1 MEQQN
6 KLTEEEKAYQALRT
20 QDMQDM
26 PDLWSRIDTGFEE
39 EVTKQQAARKKRR
52 TRQFVLVAAAILIV
66 IIAVPVGI
74 SSMRKSNMKE
84 MKTETAAD
92 MHVTEAGKDEMADE
106 ADSALPN
113 IADQTVQADS
123 EIQESADASVNHM
136 DGNGATEAQTDAAIA
151 ANQSGNQASEEC
163 NDGNNQMSYQTIT
176 QVILTQ
182 YDAQGKIV
190 QQFDSE
196 DTDGAIDKV
205 QFLLETY
212 QVLDW
217 KPVDMIKSDM
227 PLKSVISLYIENG
240 VMREKLVYASEHDG
254 LTGLYNKAKYL
265 EMAEKEFQSLD
276 SIAIFNFDVNNLKK
290 MNDQFGHEAGDK
302 LIIKAA
308 NSFRK
313 VTSNRVH
320 AFRMGGDEFLLVA
333 ENISKTETD
342 KIRQR
347 WEEELARL
355 NMADDGIDC
364 VVAVGVAYGEKEW
377 RSAAYPSGNPDRFR
391 SGWGCVY
398 SG

>member
-1 MEQQN
+1 MEQKN

-26 PDLWSRIDTGFEE
+26 PDLWSRINAGFEE
-39 EVTKQQAARKKRR
+39 EVTKKKTAQKKRR

-92 MHVTEAGKDEMADE
+92 MHVTEAGMDEMADE
-106 ADSALPN
+106 AAAADSALPD

-136 DGNGATEAQTDAAIA
+136 DGNGVTEAQTDAAID
-151 ANQSGNQASEEC
+151 ANQFANQASEES

-190 QQFDSE
+190 QQFDSADIDE
-196 DTDGAIDKV
+196 TIDKV
-205 QFLLETY
+205 QFLLEAY

-227 PLKSVISLYIENG
+227 SYYLMELKLQDGSSVANVYYEAENTEG
-240 VMREKLVYASEHDG
+240 KTVADFMTEL
-254 LTGLYNKAKYL
+254 
-265 EMAEKEFQSLD
+265 Q
-276 SIAIFNFDVNNLKK
+276 K
-290 MNDQFGHEAGDK
+290 MNE
-302 LIIKAA
+302 IK
-308 NSFRK
+308 K
-313 VTSNRVH
+313 
-320 AFRMGGDEFLLVA
+320 
-333 ENISKTETD
+333 
-342 KIRQR
+342 
-347 WEEELARL
+347 
-355 NMADDGIDC
+355 
-364 VVAVGVAYGEKEW
+364 
-377 RSAAYPSGNPDRFR
+377 
-391 SGWGCVY
+391 
-398 SG
+398 

>member
-74 SSMRKSNMKE
+74 SSMRKSNRKE

-92 MHVTEAGKDEMADE
+92 MHVTEAGMDEMADE
-106 ADSALPN
+106 AAAADSALPN

-136 DGNGATEAQTDAAIA
+136 DGNGVTGAQTDAAIA

-227 PLKSVISLYIENG
+227 PYYLMELKLQDGSSVAN
-240 VMREKLVYASEHDG
+240 VYYE
-254 LTGLYNKAKYL
+254 
-265 EMAEKEFQSLD
+265 
-276 SIAIFNFDVNNLKK
+276 
-290 MNDQFGHEAGDK
+290 
-302 LIIKAA
+302 
-308 NSFRK
+308 
-313 VTSNRVH
+313 
-320 AFRMGGDEFLLVA
+320 A
-333 ENISKTETD
+333 ENTEGKTVADLMT
-342 KIRQR
+342 
-347 WEEELARL
+347 ELQK
-355 NMADDGIDC
+355 M
-364 VVAVGVAYGEKEW
+364 KEIKK
-377 RSAAYPSGNPDRFR
+377 
-391 SGWGCVY
+391 
-398 SG
+398 

>member
-39 EVTKQQAARKKRR
+39 EVTKQTANQKKGR
-52 TRQFVLVAAAILIV
+52 TRQLVLVAAAVLIV
-66 IIAVPVGI
+66 IIAVPIGI

-106 ADSALPN
+106 AAAADSALPN

-151 ANQSGNQASEEC
+151 ANQSGNQASEER

-227 PLKSVISLYIENG
+227 PYYLMELKLQDGSSVAN
-240 VMREKLVYASEHDG
+240 VYYE
-254 LTGLYNKAKYL
+254 
-265 EMAEKEFQSLD
+265 
-276 SIAIFNFDVNNLKK
+276 
-290 MNDQFGHEAGDK
+290 
-302 LIIKAA
+302 
-308 NSFRK
+308 
-313 VTSNRVH
+313 
-320 AFRMGGDEFLLVA
+320 A
-333 ENISKTETD
+333 ENTEGKTVADLMT
-342 KIRQR
+342 
-347 WEEELARL
+347 ELQK
-355 NMADDGIDC
+355 M
-364 VVAVGVAYGEKEW
+364 KEIKK
-377 RSAAYPSGNPDRFR
+377 
-391 SGWGCVY
+391 
-398 SG
+398 

>member
-26 PDLWSRIDTGFEE
+26 PDLWSRIDAGFEE
-39 EVTKQQAARKKRR
+39 EVTKQKTARKKRR

-84 MKTETAAD
+84 MKTETVAD
-92 MHVTEAGKDEMADE
+92 MHMTEAGMDEMADE
-106 ADSALPN
+106 AAAADSALPD

-136 DGNGATEAQTDAAIA
+136 DGNGVTEAQTDAAIA
-151 ANQSGNQASEEC
+151 ANQSGNQASEES
-163 NDGNNQMSYQTIT
+163 NDGNNQMRYQTIT

-227 PLKSVISLYIENG
+227 PYYLMELKLQDGSSVANVYYEAENTEG
-240 VMREKLVYASEHDG
+240 KTVADLMTEL
-254 LTGLYNKAKYL
+254 
-265 EMAEKEFQSLD
+265 Q
-276 SIAIFNFDVNNLKK
+276 K
-290 MNDQFGHEAGDK
+290 MNE
-302 LIIKAA
+302 IK
-308 NSFRK
+308 K
-313 VTSNRVH
+313 
-320 AFRMGGDEFLLVA
+320 
-333 ENISKTETD
+333 
-342 KIRQR
+342 
-347 WEEELARL
+347 
-355 NMADDGIDC
+355 
-364 VVAVGVAYGEKEW
+364 
-377 RSAAYPSGNPDRFR
+377 
-391 SGWGCVY
+391 
-398 SG
+398 

>member
-66 IIAVPVGI
+66 IIAVPV
-74 SSMRKSNMKE
+74 
-84 MKTETAAD
+84 
-92 MHVTEAGKDEMADE
+92 
-106 ADSALPN
+106 
-113 IADQTVQADS
+113 DS

-151 ANQSGNQASEEC
+151 ANQSGNQASEER

-227 PLKSVISLYIENG
+227 PYYLMELKLQDESSVAN
-240 VMREKLVYASEHDG
+240 VYYE
-254 LTGLYNKAKYL
+254 
-265 EMAEKEFQSLD
+265 
-276 SIAIFNFDVNNLKK
+276 
-290 MNDQFGHEAGDK
+290 
-302 LIIKAA
+302 
-308 NSFRK
+308 
-313 VTSNRVH
+313 
-320 AFRMGGDEFLLVA
+320 A
-333 ENISKTETD
+333 ENTEGKTVADLMT
-342 KIRQR
+342 
-347 WEEELARL
+347 ELQK
-355 NMADDGIDC
+355 M
-364 VVAVGVAYGEKEW
+364 KEIKK
-377 RSAAYPSGNPDRFR
+377 
-391 SGWGCVY
+391 
-398 SG
+398 

>member
-26 PDLWSRIDTGFEE
+26 PDLWSRIDEGFEE
-39 EVTKQQAARKKRR
+39 EVTKQKTARKKRR

-74 SSMRKSNMKE
+74 GSMRKSNRKE

-106 ADSALPN
+106 AAAADSALPN

-136 DGNGATEAQTDAAIA
+136 DGNGVTEAQTDAAIA
-151 ANQSGNQASEEC
+151 ANQSGNQASEES

-190 QQFDSE
+190 QQFDSADIDE
-196 DTDGAIDKV
+196 TIDKV
-205 QFLLETY
+205 QFLLEAY

-227 PLKSVISLYIENG
+227 PYYLMELKLQDGSSVANVYYEAENTEG
-240 VMREKLVYASEHDG
+240 KTVADLMTEL
-254 LTGLYNKAKYL
+254 
-265 EMAEKEFQSLD
+265 Q
-276 SIAIFNFDVNNLKK
+276 K
-290 MNDQFGHEAGDK
+290 MNE
-302 LIIKAA
+302 IK
-308 NSFRK
+308 K
-313 VTSNRVH
+313 
-320 AFRMGGDEFLLVA
+320 
-333 ENISKTETD
+333 
-342 KIRQR
+342 
-347 WEEELARL
+347 
-355 NMADDGIDC
+355 
-364 VVAVGVAYGEKEW
+364 
-377 RSAAYPSGNPDRFR
+377 
-391 SGWGCVY
+391 
-398 SG
+398 

>member
-136 DGNGATEAQTDAAIA
+136 DGNGATEAQTDAVIA
-151 ANQSGNQASEEC
+151 ANQSGNQASEER

-227 PLKSVISLYIENG
+227 PYYLMELKLQDESSVAN
-240 VMREKLVYASEHDG
+240 VYYE
-254 LTGLYNKAKYL
+254 
-265 EMAEKEFQSLD
+265 
-276 SIAIFNFDVNNLKK
+276 
-290 MNDQFGHEAGDK
+290 
-302 LIIKAA
+302 
-308 NSFRK
+308 
-313 VTSNRVH
+313 
-320 AFRMGGDEFLLVA
+320 A
-333 ENISKTETD
+333 ENTEGKTVADLMT
-342 KIRQR
+342 
-347 WEEELARL
+347 ELQK
-355 NMADDGIDC
+355 M
-364 VVAVGVAYGEKEW
+364 KEIKK
-377 RSAAYPSGNPDRFR
+377 
-391 SGWGCVY
+391 
-398 SG
+398 

>member
-1 MEQQN
+1 MEQKN
-6 KLTEEEKAYQALRT
+6 RLTEEEKAYQALRT

-26 PDLWSRIDTGFEE
+26 PDLWSRIDAGFEE
-39 EVTKQQAARKKRR
+39 EVTKQKAARKKGR

-74 SSMRKSNMKE
+74 SSMRKSNRKE

-92 MHVTEAGKDEMADE
+92 MHVTEAGMDEMADE
-106 ADSALPN
+106 AAAADSALPN
-113 IADQTVQADS
+113 ITDQTVQADS

-136 DGNGATEAQTDAAIA
+136 DSNGATEAQTDAAID
-151 ANQSGNQASEEC
+151 ANQSANQASEES

-227 PLKSVISLYIENG
+227 PYYLMELKLQDGSSVAN
-240 VMREKLVYASEHDG
+240 VYYE
-254 LTGLYNKAKYL
+254 
-265 EMAEKEFQSLD
+265 
-276 SIAIFNFDVNNLKK
+276 
-290 MNDQFGHEAGDK
+290 
-302 LIIKAA
+302 
-308 NSFRK
+308 
-313 VTSNRVH
+313 
-320 AFRMGGDEFLLVA
+320 A
-333 ENISKTETD
+333 ENTEGKTVADLMT
-342 KIRQR
+342 
-347 WEEELARL
+347 ELQK
-355 NMADDGIDC
+355 M
-364 VVAVGVAYGEKEW
+364 KEIKK
-377 RSAAYPSGNPDRFR
+377 
-391 SGWGCVY
+391 
-398 SG
+398 

>member
-26 PDLWSRIDTGFEE
+26 PDLWSRIDAGFEE
-39 EVTKQQAARKKRR
+39 EVTKQKTARKKRR

-84 MKTETAAD
+84 MKTETVAD
-92 MHVTEAGKDEMADE
+92 MHMTEAGMDEMADE
-106 ADSALPN
+106 AAAADSALSN

-151 ANQSGNQASEEC
+151 ANQSGNQASEER

-227 PLKSVISLYIENG
+227 PYYLMELKLQDGSSVAN
-240 VMREKLVYASEHDG
+240 VYYE
-254 LTGLYNKAKYL
+254 
-265 EMAEKEFQSLD
+265 
-276 SIAIFNFDVNNLKK
+276 
-290 MNDQFGHEAGDK
+290 
-302 LIIKAA
+302 
-308 NSFRK
+308 
-313 VTSNRVH
+313 
-320 AFRMGGDEFLLVA
+320 A
-333 ENISKTETD
+333 ENTEGKTVADLMT
-342 KIRQR
+342 
-347 WEEELARL
+347 ELQK
-355 NMADDGIDC
+355 M
-364 VVAVGVAYGEKEW
+364 KEIKK
-377 RSAAYPSGNPDRFR
+377 
-391 SGWGCVY
+391 
-398 SG
+398 

>member
-6 KLTEEEKAYQALRT
+6 KLTEEEKVYQALRT

-106 ADSALPN
+106 AAAADSALPN

-136 DGNGATEAQTDAAIA
+136 DGNGVTEAQTDAAIA
-151 ANQSGNQASEEC
+151 ANQSGNQASEES

-182 YDAQGKIV
+182 YDAQGKIA
-190 QQFDSE
+190 QQFDSADIDE
-196 DTDGAIDKV
+196 TIDKV
-205 QFLLETY
+205 QFLLEAY

-227 PLKSVISLYIENG
+227 PYYLMELKLQDGSSVAN
-240 VMREKLVYASEHDG
+240 VYYE
-254 LTGLYNKAKYL
+254 
-265 EMAEKEFQSLD
+265 
-276 SIAIFNFDVNNLKK
+276 
-290 MNDQFGHEAGDK
+290 
-302 LIIKAA
+302 
-308 NSFRK
+308 
-313 VTSNRVH
+313 
-320 AFRMGGDEFLLVA
+320 A
-333 ENISKTETD
+333 ENTEGKTVADLMT
-342 KIRQR
+342 
-347 WEEELARL
+347 ELQK
-355 NMADDGIDC
+355 M
-364 VVAVGVAYGEKEW
+364 KEIKK
-377 RSAAYPSGNPDRFR
+377 
-391 SGWGCVY
+391 
-398 SG
+398 

>member
-1 MEQQN
+1 MEQKN

-26 PDLWSRIDTGFEE
+26 PDLWSRIDAGFEE
-39 EVTKQQAARKKRR
+39 EVTKQKIARKKRR

-74 SSMRKSNMKE
+74 SSMRKSNRKE

-92 MHVTEAGKDEMADE
+92 MHVTEAVKDEMADE
-106 ADSALPN
+106 AAAADSALPN

-151 ANQSGNQASEEC
+151 ANQSGNQASEER

-227 PLKSVISLYIENG
+227 PYYLLELKLQDGSSVANVYYEAENTEG
-240 VMREKLVYASEHDG
+240 KTVADLMTEL
-254 LTGLYNKAKYL
+254 
-265 EMAEKEFQSLD
+265 Q
-276 SIAIFNFDVNNLKK
+276 K
-290 MNDQFGHEAGDK
+290 MNG
-302 LIIKAA
+302 IK
-308 NSFRK
+308 K
-313 VTSNRVH
+313 
-320 AFRMGGDEFLLVA
+320 
-333 ENISKTETD
+333 
-342 KIRQR
+342 
-347 WEEELARL
+347 
-355 NMADDGIDC
+355 
-364 VVAVGVAYGEKEW
+364 
-377 RSAAYPSGNPDRFR
+377 
-391 SGWGCVY
+391 
-398 SG
+398 

>member
-151 ANQSGNQASEEC
+151 ANQSGNQASEER

-176 QVILTQ
+176 
-182 YDAQGKIV
+182 QGKIV

-227 PLKSVISLYIENG
+227 PYYLMELKLQDESSVAN
-240 VMREKLVYASEHDG
+240 VYYE
-254 LTGLYNKAKYL
+254 
-265 EMAEKEFQSLD
+265 
-276 SIAIFNFDVNNLKK
+276 
-290 MNDQFGHEAGDK
+290 
-302 LIIKAA
+302 
-308 NSFRK
+308 
-313 VTSNRVH
+313 
-320 AFRMGGDEFLLVA
+320 A
-333 ENISKTETD
+333 ENTEGKTVADLMT
-342 KIRQR
+342 
-347 WEEELARL
+347 ELQK
-355 NMADDGIDC
+355 M
-364 VVAVGVAYGEKEW
+364 KEIKK
-377 RSAAYPSGNPDRFR
+377 
-391 SGWGCVY
+391 
-398 SG
+398 